1 MSVRRTA
8 TTALVA
14 FLTLIY
20 LIGPSTIA
28 PRSILAQD
36 AHATPTPVDLSQ
48 LDAMTA
54 AAVAMIRTATAME
67 AGAAVLDTESRH
79 RNDPSLA
86 ELADHWRTD
95 ARDLRDRG
103 IWMLLS
109 QTAGSMVHD
118 PDTAH
123 ELDLRSLLA
132 NGESMIVEGDSMVE
146 HGKEM
151 AAQVSDLR
159 DSGVLTGQIA
169 DQLAETADEMIT
181 TGERVSHDGK
191 EMRDYAKR
199 MLQSLGE

>member
-1 MSVRRTA
+1 MCIRRTSI
-8 TTALVA
+8 TVLFA
-14 FLTLIY
+14 FLTLSSF
-20 LIGPSTIA
+20 IGPATVA
-28 PRSILAQD
+28 PEPTLAQH
-36 AHATPTPVDLSQ
+36 APATPVPVDLSQ

-67 AGAAVLDTESRH
+67 AGAAVLDTESQH
-79 RNDPSLA
+79 RNDPALA

-95 ARDLRDRG
+95 AQDLRNRG

-109 QTAGSMVHD
+109 ETAGSMVHD
-118 PDTAH
+118 PDTAN

-132 NGESMIVEGDSMVE
+132 NGETMMVEGDAMVA

-159 DSGVLTGQIA
+159 DAGVLTGSVA
-169 DQLAETADEMIT
+169 DQLAETAGEMT
-181 TGERVSHDGK
+181 ATGERIARDGK

-199 MLQSLGE
+199 MLESIGE